1 MAKSFFES
9 GTGQCPLNNKAQW
22 ITKSFLLKLTLSFGS
37 CSNVQIKSGDGFPTT
52 SQISEM
58 LAPLS
63 ASIDCGRVLNTGP
76 SAKKTKWKKDSI
88 SIKWFQRRATL
99 NSRWY
104 SQLMSSTSL
113 SSLFPTAL
121 WTSHFTIPS
130 WYLREIFGITCEWPF
145 EKIQSKR
152 IKFMLK
158 SSKSKWAH
166 TLLLEE

>member
-1 MAKSFFES
+1 MSS
-9 GTGQCPLNNKAQW
+9 QQQSPVNNK
-22 ITKSFLLKLTLSFGS
+22 KLFIETYFVVWLVFKRP
-37 CSNVQIKSGDGFPTT
+37 NQIGWRIPNNIANKWNAGAIVCFNRLWPRLEHGT
-52 SQISEM
+52 ICE
-58 LAPLS
+58 
-63 ASIDCGRVLNTGP
+63 
-76 SAKKTKWKKDSI
+76 KTKWKKDSI
-88 SIKWFQRRATL
+88 SITWFQRRATL